1 MKHHILPNH
10 KTKTR
15 ATFLSQHFL
24 AFYAMALFVLIN
36 ALNITPKIAPGI
48 LSYASNISFNDL
60 FAETN
65 KIRSQQGLKPLKTN
79 DKLSSAAYKKA
90 QHMFKNNYWA
100 HVAPDGTEPWYF
112 ILNEQYDYVFAGENL
127 AKNFNNSR
135 DVVEAWYKSP
145 SHRENLLNPNY
156 DEIGYAVVNGV
167 LDGYQTTLVVQMFGK
182 SKGPDYAASAE
193 SVQGSDSN
201 LAQVPENTQQNL
213 ELTPQTP
220 NSPNAE
226 TPPNLTGDNLQK
238 QTSPIAPKQY
248 AQPNVPQQ
256 SAYQEEIV
264 VHKPLITI
272 DDVTA
277 FNQTVSLAFGGFLV
291 SLLSLDVWYSRRKT
305 ILKPTGHTLAH
316 IMFLTVLV
324 LSILVLIKPGVIL

>member
-24 AFYAMALFVLIN
+24 AFYAMALFVLIH
-36 ALNITPKIAPGI
+36 ALNFIPKVAPGV

-60 FAETN
+60 YTETN
-65 KIRSQQGLKPLKTN
+65 KIRQEQGLAQLKTN
-79 DKLSSAAYKKA
+79 DKLSAAAYKKA

-100 HVAPDGTEPWYF
+100 HVSPDGTEPWYF
-112 ILNEQYDYVFAGENL
+112 ILNENYDYVYAGENL

-182 SKGPDYAASAE
+182 SKQPSYSAS
-193 SVQGSDSN
+193 SDNVQGTDTIPSEN
-201 LAQVPENTQQNL
+201 EQTAQIPVEQPTVAEIPEDTDIK
-213 ELTPQTP
+213 E
-220 NSPNAE
+220 
-226 TPPNLTGDNLQK
+226 
-238 QTSPIAPKQY
+238 Y

-256 SAYQEEIV
+256 APYQEEIV
-264 VHKPLITI
+264 VYKPLLTI
-272 DDVTA
+272 KDVTA
-277 FNQTVSLAFGGFLV
+277 FNQTVSIAFGGFLV
-291 SLLSLDVWYSRRKT
+291 SLLSLDFWYSRRKT

-316 IMFLTVLV
+316 IMFLTILV
-324 LSILVLIKPGVIL
+324 ISILVLIKPGVIL

>member
-24 AFYAMALFVLIN
+24 AFYAMAIFVLIQAIN
-36 ALNITPKIAPGI
+36 YVPKVAPGV

-65 KIRSQQGLKPLKTN
+65 KIREQNGLKPLTTN
-79 DKLSSAAYKKA
+79 DKLSAAAYKKA

-100 HVAPDGTEPWYF
+100 HVSPDGTEPWYF
-112 ILNEQYDYVFAGENL
+112 ILNEQYDYVYAGENL

-156 DEIGYAVVNGV
+156 EEIGYAVVNGV

-182 SKGPDYAASAE
+182 SKQPSYAADAA
-193 SVQGSDSN
+193 SVEGSNVQPSTDT
-201 LAQVPENTQQNL
+201 ATI
-213 ELTPQTP
+213 
-220 NSPNAE
+220 
-226 TPPNLTGDNLQK
+226 PNLGQDQPQVTQNDVEQIPQDTPLK
-238 QTSPIAPKQY
+238 EY
-248 AQPNVPQQ
+248 VRPNVPQ
-256 SAYQEEIV
+256 SAPYEESIV
-264 VHKPLITI
+264 VGTPYITVR
-272 DDVTA
+272 DVA
-277 FNQTVSLAFGGFLV
+277 GFNRHVSMAFGIFLV
-291 SLLSLDVWYSRRKT
+291 SLLALDVWYSKRKT

-316 IMFLTVLV
+316 IMFLTILV
-324 LSILVLIKPGVIL
+324 LSILFLIRPGVVL

>member
-24 AFYAMALFVLIN
+24 AFYAMALFVLIH
-36 ALNITPKIAPGI
+36 ALNIIPKVAPGV

-60 FAETN
+60 YSETN
-65 KIRSQQGLKPLKTN
+65 KIREQQGLTPLKTN
-79 DKLSSAAYKKA
+79 DRLSAAAYKKA

-100 HVAPDGTEPWYF
+100 HVSPDGTEPWYF
-112 ILNEQYDYVFAGENL
+112 ILNEEYDYVYAGENL

-182 SKGPDYAASAE
+182 SKQPSYSASADN
-193 SVQGSDSN
+193 VQGTDTIPTESN
-201 LAQVPENTQQNL
+201 QVAP
-213 ELTPQTP
+213 TPQQQDAVQQTP
-220 NSPNAE
+220 TEP
-226 TPPNLTGDNLQK
+226 
-238 QTSPIAPKQY
+238 APQDSEIKQY

-256 SAYQEEIV
+256 APYQEEIV
-264 VHKPLITI
+264 VNKPLLTI
-272 DDVTA
+272 SDVTA
-277 FNQTVSLAFGGFLV
+277 FNQTVSIAFGGFLV
-291 SLLSLDVWYSRRKT
+291 SLLSLDFWYSRRKT

-316 IMFLTVLV
+316 IMFLTILV
-324 LSILVLIKPGVIL
+324 ISILVLIKPGVVL